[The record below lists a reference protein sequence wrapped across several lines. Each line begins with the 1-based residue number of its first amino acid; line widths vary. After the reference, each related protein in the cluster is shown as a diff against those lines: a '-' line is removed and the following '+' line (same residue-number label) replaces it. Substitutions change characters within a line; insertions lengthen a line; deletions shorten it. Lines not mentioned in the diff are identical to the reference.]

1 MRNSLL
7 RRGALALVCLGIV
20 SEAGAVPARSDREL
34 YRKAEEARTA
44 FLRSPAKMA
53 KRRSWEAVIAPY
65 QQIVMRYP
73 QSGYCDNAL
82 FAIGDLYRRMGDRF
96 KETRYQREAAE
107 AFLNLATEYPS
118 SSLSEP
124 ALFAV
129 FEITQASGSRADI
142 AEAAKTYVET
152 FPDGDHVAVV
162 KAALRRKAPEKAA
175 VLPTPPPPGLAQV
188 YSLRFWSGQSSTRV
202 VLELEREVAIR
213 HERITAPER
222 LYIDLEGSRL
232 HPNLKDPL
240 FPVGDG
246 LLEAIRLGLPRPKVV
261 RVVLDFKNVT
271 EHNVFYL
278 QDPPR
283 LVIDVKGQTMAPNTT
298 VAAAT
303 PVPAAAEV
311 AASPSAS
318 PTTPVQVAEATP
330 SPTSEPTR
338 AVWKRARPTA
348 ILLAESTPVPTPTIR
363 VFIPT
368 ATATSARGSSVRT
381 AEAEGEPEHLVPTA
395 PPRGRGV
402 APASLPQPNLDGRL
416 SPARQFGLGAERIVI
431 DAGHGGHDPGT
442 IGHRGLQ
449 EKDLVLDVA
458 LRLEKLIR
466 TEMPHIQVVMTR
478 ASDVFI
484 PLEERTGIANS
495 KGADLFLSIHANS
508 SRSPKASGIET
519 YFLNFAADR
528 HAEEVAARE
537 NAISSA
543 TLKDLQGLVKAIA
556 LNSKISESRDFA
568 TCVQES
574 LVASL
579 RARNPRAVDRGVHTA
594 PFYVLIGANMPSVL
608 AEISFL
614 SHPEE
619 EKLLKSP
626 EYRDRIA
633 RSLLEGVRAY
643 LHRLSPGSAPQL
655 TALSSGSTV
664 TTGTRALPPVGP
676 RGRTRRSR

>member
-1 MRNSLL
+1 MRLT
-7 RRGALALVCLGIV
+7 LAVVCLGAAL
-20 SEAGAVPARSDREL
+20 EAGAAPRPDREL
-34 YRKAEEARTA
+34 YLEAEAARKAFARSA
-44 FLRSPAKMA
+44 VKKS
-53 KRRSWEAVIAPY
+53 RRASWEGVIALY
-65 QQIVMRYP
+65 RKVVMRYP
-73 QSGYCDNAL
+73 QSGYSDNAL
-82 FAIGDLYRRMGDRF
+82 YAIGDLYRGMGGRF
-96 KETRYQREAAE
+96 KETRYLREAAE

-118 SSLSEP
+118 SRLGEP
-124 ALFAV
+124 ALFAI
-129 FEITQASGSRADI
+129 FEIAQASGSRADI

-152 FPDGDHVAVV
+152 FPDGNRITVV
-162 KAALRRKAPEKAA
+162 KAALRRRVPEKAA
-175 VLPTPPPPGLAQV
+175 SLPTPPPPGLAQI
-188 YSLRFWSGQSSTRV
+188 YSLRFWSGKSSTRV
-202 VLELEREVAIR
+202 VLELEREVKIT
-213 HERITAPER
+213 HERLSGPDR

-246 LLEAIRLGLPRPKVV
+246 LLDAIRISPNRAKVV
-261 RVVLDFKNVT
+261 RVVLDFKNVS

-278 QDPPR
+278 QDPAR
-283 LVIDVKGQTMAPNTT
+283 LVIDVRGQAPPAHTTMAAAPEA
-298 VAAAT
+298 VA
-303 PVPAAAEV
+303 PPA
-311 AASPSAS
+311 AS
-318 PTTPVQVAEATP
+318 PTTPVFVAQAPPTASPTSEPTRTAAKVAVPQVRPTAILVAEATP
-330 SPTSEPTR
+330 SPTM
-338 AVWKRARPTA
+338 
-348 ILLAESTPVPTPTIR
+348 R
-363 VFIPT
+363 VFVPT
-368 ATATSARGSSVRT
+368 ATVPPGRSSAVRSAEVDPEALEAT
-381 AEAEGEPEHLVPTA
+381 P
-395 PPRGRGV
+395 PPRSRGV
-402 APASLPQPNLDGRL
+402 TQASLPQPNLDGRL

-458 LRLEKLIR
+458 LRLEKLVR
-466 TEMPHIQVVMTR
+466 TELPKIEVVMTR
-478 ASDVFI
+478 SSDVFI

-495 KGADLFLSIHANS
+495 RGADLFLSIHANS

-574 LVASL
+574 LVENL
-579 RARNPRAVDRGVHTA
+579 RPRNPRAVDRGVHTA

-619 EKLLKSP
+619 EKLLKGP

-643 LHRLSPGSAPQL
+643 LQRLSPASAPQL

-664 TTGTRALPPVGP
+664 TRGTRALPPVGP
-676 RGRTRRSR
+676 RSRSRRSR